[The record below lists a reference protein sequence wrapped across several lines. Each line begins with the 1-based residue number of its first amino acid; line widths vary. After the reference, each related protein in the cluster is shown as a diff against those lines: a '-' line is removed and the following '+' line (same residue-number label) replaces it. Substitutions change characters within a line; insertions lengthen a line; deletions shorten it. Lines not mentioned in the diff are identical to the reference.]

1 MTEFQSKILSAYVKK
16 IRGIMRDDRITKRP
30 LDLNKLQHRILSAAK
45 ARPSQGVSIADFTPR
60 WSTQGISGGHCE
72 QEVWMAMSHL
82 MAVGLMEKKWIRF
95 PNKSS
100 ITLYY
105 LTEKGKAFNA

>member
-45 ARPSQGVSIADFTPR
+45 ARPS
-60 WSTQGISGGHCE
+60 
-72 QEVWMAMSHL
+72 
-82 MAVGLMEKKWIRF
+82 
-95 PNKSS
+95 
-100 ITLYY
+100 
-105 LTEKGKAFNA
+105 